1 MIKFQSERGIISSP
15 CLSHYIKSLFVSI
28 LQILNLRYFRHFRIS
43 KYIGI
48 ESFLFAINLDVTSFF
63 KNFSTFDFMFL

>member
-15 CLSHYIKSLFVSI
+15 CSSHYIKSLFASM
-28 LQILNLRYFRHFRIS
+28 LQIWNLRYFKHFRIS

-48 ESFLFAINLDVTSFF
+48 ESFLFSINQDVTSFF
-63 KNFSTFDFMFL
+63 KIFSTFDFMFL